1 LQTSDGSTFDLF
13 EEKAAEFNW
22 TSETLVDRKLSQLNP
37 LDHLLSKETCL
48 SQKLSLNKVR
58 GLVHRMVSSNVVE
71 TELGEPTD
79 FTCNQILADDMI
91 IHYRTGTVGVH
102 TLVKPGVI
110 IMYDIIESNVQ
121 GENVPIKVNFGVN
134 VVILAHVHF

>member
-1 LQTSDGSTFDLF
+1 LQTSDGSTFVLC

-22 TSETLVDRKLSQLNP
+22 TSESLVDRKLSQLNP

-58 GLVHRMVSSNVVE
+58 GLVHRMVSLYVVE
-71 TELGEPTD
+71 TELGGPAD

-91 IHYRTGTVGVH
+91 IHCRTGTVGVH
-102 TLVKPGVI
+102 TSVKPGVTI
-110 IMYDIIESNVQ
+110 IYHIIESNVQ
-121 GENVPIKVNFGVN
+121 GENVPVKVNFG
-134 VVILAHVHF
+134 AMW